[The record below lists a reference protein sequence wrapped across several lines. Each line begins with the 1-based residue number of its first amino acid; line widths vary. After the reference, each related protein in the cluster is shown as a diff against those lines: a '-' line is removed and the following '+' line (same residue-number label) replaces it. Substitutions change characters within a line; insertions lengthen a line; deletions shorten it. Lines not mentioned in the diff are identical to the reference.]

1 MFSLIACIG
10 KNRELGKG
18 GELIFHIKDD
28 MKFFRDA
35 TKGHKV
41 VMGRK
46 TWESLPAKLPG
57 RENIVV
63 SSRGVADDSKKP
75 DLVIHDI
82 LDFIATNKDAEE
94 EIFVI
99 GGGKIYAEF
108 LPFAQTLYLTEVEAE
123 YDGAD
128 TFFPEFDRAK
138 YDREIIMEGKE
149 DDLAFVV
156 SKYQLK

>member
-18 GELIFHIKDD
+18 GELVFHIKDD
-28 MKFFRDA
+28 MKFFRGT

-46 TWESLPAKLPG
+46 TWESLPSKLPD

-63 SSRGVADDSKKP
+63 SSQDLEGP
-75 DLVIHDI
+75 DLVVHNISE
-82 LDFIATNKDAEE
+82 FIDTYKNTEE

-108 LPFAQTLYLTEVEAE
+108 LPFSSNLYLTEVDAGYE
-123 YDGAD
+123 GAD
-128 TFFPEFDRAK
+128 TFFPEFDRAL
-138 YDREIIMEGKE
+138 YTREIITEGKE
-149 DDLAFVV
+149 DDLAFVI
-156 SKYQLK
+156 SKYQRK